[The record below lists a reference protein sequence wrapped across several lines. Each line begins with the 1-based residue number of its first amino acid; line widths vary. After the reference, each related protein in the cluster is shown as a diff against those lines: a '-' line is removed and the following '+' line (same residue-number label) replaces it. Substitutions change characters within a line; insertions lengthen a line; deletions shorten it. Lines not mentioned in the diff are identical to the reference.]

1 MHLVFMRVYINWL
14 DSFADNEEVLGSSP
28 STRTNETIKMNS
40 TRDEERR
47 SHFVYTEGFTTQVR
61 VLPRRPG
68 RIVQNSTEQ
77 RDIYIRND
85 VEYVTKAGEACL

>member
-1 MHLVFMRVYINWL
+1 MRVYINWL

-68 RIVQNSTEQ
+68 RIVQSLTEQ
-77 RDIYIRND
+77 RETYIRND
-85 VEYVTKAGEACL
+85 IGYVTKVGEICLQLHL

>member
-1 MHLVFMRVYINWL
+1 MMSV
-14 DSFADNEEVLGSSP
+14 VLF
-28 STRTNETIKMNS
+28 S
-40 TRDEERR
+40 TRDEEWR